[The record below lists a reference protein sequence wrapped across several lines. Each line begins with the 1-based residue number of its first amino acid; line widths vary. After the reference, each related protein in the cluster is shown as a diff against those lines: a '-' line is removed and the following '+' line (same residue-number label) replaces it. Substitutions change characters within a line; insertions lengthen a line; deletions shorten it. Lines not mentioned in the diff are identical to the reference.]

1 MHRHKVHNSTAQT
14 VAFEGITSPSKLRA
28 NDTFSFKSFLTRR
41 YRSRSA
47 HASFLI
53 AMTCSIL
60 IFFSIIQFFSIDT
73 IGEVQTDVRHNV
85 RRVNTDIIKDVKN
98 VNMQSGEQIH
108 ADSDRKVEKVEVEKQ
123 RLSTEKETVTASKNA
138 SQMQEKSSVQVD
150 SVGTSVV
157 KDKNEKLQKIYS
169 ETKKE
174 NIESASNENEKKDR
188 EIYRTKEKG
197 VGKEDGD
204 EIFHEEDLSAN
215 SNVSLEKQKDELGK
229 SEKKTTPKIEGP
241 LIKKNYEDEEWEVD
255 CKVAL
260 GEGQS
265 LETSQSFARI
275 ILFQQNGGHQLRNFV
290 TYHSKV
296 LPVKDIVIIDHHT
309 DTSDAYTDI
318 SDTQNLL
325 EQYKKLGVDVWKCK
339 GSFESKAEMWSHVAN
354 QYARKSDYIFPLD
367 IDEFITVVKDN
378 AQKNETLA
386 WNERD
391 FHEALDKLP
400 KDTGL
405 PFKFERGTIQ
415 PIDCPMTLSEKK
427 MKQTQESPLSF
438 QNTGIES
445 VRYFQRRQKRDT
457 QCWDK
462 AFFRGH
468 EFNATDTGNHVGQ
481 THTWTKDELVD
492 YCEGHNYY
500 LQEEVKSSLV
510 LMHFQAIDF
519 NEWLLHKL
527 RGASDRR
534 FNKFTKLKD
543 CEEVIISKQYC
554 EIWEKIHKTKF
565 DPRKLKDLYIYEACP
580 DEKYDETYPIDIQHL
595 LRVAM
600 R

>member
-1 MHRHKVHNSTAQT
+1 MHRHKVHMSTEE
-14 VAFEGITSPSKLRA
+14 VVSFRGITSPSKLRA
-28 NDTFSFKSFLTRR
+28 NDTSSFKSFLIRR
-41 YRSRSA
+41 YRSRST

-53 AMTCSIL
+53 AMVCSIL
-60 IFFSIIQFFSIDT
+60 IFLSIIQFFSIDP
-73 IGEVQTDVRHNV
+73 IGEVQTDVRHHM
-85 RRVNTDIIKDVKN
+85 RRVNKDMKN
-98 VNMQSGEQIH
+98 VEQIH
-108 ADSDRKVEKVEVEKQ
+108 ADRKVQEIKVEKQQVSIEKN
-123 RLSTEKETVTASKNA
+123 TVKNIG
-138 SQMQEKSSVQVD
+138 QVQEKSSVKVD
-150 SVGTSVV
+150 SVGTSLA
-157 KDKNEKLQKIYS
+157 KDKNEKVQKIYS
-169 ETKKE
+169 ETKNEK
-174 NIESASNENEKKDR
+174 IESANNEIEKK
-188 EIYRTKEKG
+188 ESEVNSAKKQG
-197 VGKEDGD
+197 VGKEDD
-204 EIFHEEDLSAN
+204 EEIFLEKDLSAN
-215 SNVSLEKQKDELGK
+215 SKVSVEKQKDELGK
-229 SEKKTTPKIEGP
+229 SEESTTAKIKGP
-241 LIKKNYEDEEWEVD
+241 LIKTNYEDEEWEVD
-255 CKVAL
+255 CKFAL

-275 ILFQQNGGHQLRNFV
+275 VLFQQNGGHQLQNFV

-296 LPVKDIVIIDHHT
+296 LPVRDIVIIDHHT
-309 DTSDAYTDI
+309 DVSDDYTDI

-325 EQYKKLGVDVWKCK
+325 RQYKKLGADVWKCK
-339 GSFESKAEMWSHVAN
+339 GSFEYKAEMWSHVAN

-367 IDEFITVVKDN
+367 IDEFITIVKDN

-438 QNTGIES
+438 QNTGIEA